1 MVAFEKVTSNLGLAD
16 HHHIGKSGYT
26 KLHGPFLPRI
36 LFEVGLAQ
44 KGCGR
49 IYNRLMNYNGN
60 IIKEVK
66 EKWETVLNEEINYKT
81 IEKAFIELKKC
92 QGSAYQKY
100 FQFKLLQSRTAIRDK
115 LYIMNLTDTNLCPLC
130 ETYIET
136 IKHAFIECDYVNT
149 LWYQIEQWL
158 EIKLKKTIK
167 LSITDKIFGRH
178 DSNEIID
185 KVILSAKIVIF
196 NNRKECKFHHI
207 RDVKRVLFK
216 QLCIEEYHAMLNL
229 DEHKFMQIWEPV
241 YDEIQSMYN
250 V

>member
-1 MVAFEKVTSNLGLAD
+1 MD
-16 HHHIGKSGYT
+16 
-26 KLHGPFLPRI
+26 
-36 LFEVGLAQ
+36 
-44 KGCGR
+44 
-49 IYNRLMNYNGN
+49 YNGN
-60 IIKEVK
+60 IIIEVK

-92 QGSAYQKY
+92 QRSAYQKY
-100 FQFKLLQSRTAIRDK
+100 FQFKLLHSRTAIKDK
-115 LYIMNLTDTNLCPLC
+115 LYTMNLSETNICPLC

-158 EIKLKKTIK
+158 KGKLKKTIK
-167 LSITDKIFGRH
+167 LSNTDKIFGRQ
-178 DSNEIID
+178 DSDGIID

-196 NNRKECKFHHI
+196 NNRKDCKFHHI
-207 RDVKRVLFK
+207 RDFKRVLFK

-229 DEHKFMQIWEPV
+229 EEHKFMQIWEPV
-241 YDEIQSMYN
+241 YDELQSIYN